1 MKIGLLTL
9 PFNNNYGGLLQCY
22 ALQTFLKEQGHEV
35 YVIKHNFSR
44 KGNLKSKIYSII
56 KRLLRKDLKYKI
68 QTTAMQQFEN
78 TYLRETHLISSTQ
91 ALHSLKKYNFDVLI
105 VGSDQVWRFEY
116 TKDNFA
122 EYFFDFA
129 KEWKVKRLSFAA
141 SFGIDTWNLDTES
154 TNKLQALVKLFNK
167 TSVRELSG
175 IKLCKE
181 YLHCNPTFLLDPTFL
196 LSAENYRVLYDN
208 ISSIKEALAV
218 YLLDVNQQKIN
229 AVENISREM
238 HLEPIFIGK
247 NPKNGVYNRVEDW
260 LKNIDTSKLVV
271 TDSFHGVVFSII
283 FNKPFVLIMNET
295 RGADRFLS
303 LFQTFN
309 FHKTYSYIEPFSIKY
324 INQVDKNLR
333 NQKIEKNKISSTNF
347 IQL

>member
-122 EYFFDFA
+122 EYFLNFA
-129 KEWKVKRLSFAA
+129 KEWHIKRFAFAA
-141 SFGIDTWNLDTES
+141 SFGIDSWTINCKETQEL
-154 TNKLQALVKLFNK
+154 KHLIKLFNK
-167 TSVRELSG
+167 VSVREISG

-181 YLHCNPTFLLDPTFL
+181 YLNSEAIQLLDPTFL
-196 LSAENYRVLYDN
+196 TLAENYRSLYSHSN
-208 ISSIKEALAV
+208 SNSKTLAI
-218 YLLDVNQQKIN
+218 YLLDISQEKIDAVN
-229 AVENISREM
+229 NISHQM
-238 HLEPIFIGK
+238 NLSPTFIGK
-247 NPKNGVYNRVEDW
+247 NPNNGIYQKVEDW
-260 LKNIDTSKLVV
+260 LKGIDTSSLVI

-283 FNKPFVLIMNET
+283 FNKPFILLMNEN
-295 RGADRFLS
+295 RGATRFSS

-309 FHKTYSYIEPFSIKY
+309 FNKVYSCSMPFSTDY
-324 INQVDKNLR
+324 INLIDRNLYK
-333 NQKIEKNKISSTNF
+333 QIIENNKKLSIDF
-347 IQL
+347 LL